1 MKTVSLSGSPRE
13 NVGKKDAS
21 LVRAEGKIPC
31 VLYGGDD
38 QKHFSINYI
47 EFNKYIYTPDVYIYE
62 LDLNGTKV
70 SAIIRDIQFHPVTDE
85 TIHVDFLEL
94 VEGKSVRMEL
104 PLKLTGNPV
113 GVRNGGRLLANFRR
127 VNIKGIPADLP
138 EAVIVDISKLRIG
151 QFIRISD
158 LTLPSA
164 TILHNPNNVVVGVKM
179 ARGAMDEEEEDDEEG
194 EEGEEGAEGSEGEGS
209 DSSEETKGEE

>member
-31 VLYGGDD
+31 VLYGGND

-47 EFNKYIYTPDVYIYE
+47 EFNKFIYTPDVFIYE
-62 LDLNGTKV
+62 LDLGGTKV
-70 SAIIRDIQFHPVTDE
+70 KAIIRDIQFHPVTDA

-94 VEGKSVRMEL
+94 VEGKPVRMEL
-104 PLKLTGNPV
+104 PLRLSGNSI

-127 VNIKGIPADLP
+127 INIKGIPADLP
-138 EAVIVDISKLRIG
+138 EAVEVDISKLRIG
-151 QFIRISD
+151 QFIRVED
-158 LTLPSA
+158 LSLPSA
-164 TILHNPNNVVVGVKM
+164 TILHNPKAVVVGVKM
-179 ARGAMDEEEEDDEEG
+179 ARGAVDADDEE
-194 EEGEEGAEGSEGEGS
+194 EEGEEGAEGEATEGAEAS
-209 DSSEETKGEE
+209 TEAPAEE

>member
-1 MKTVSLSGSPRE
+1 MKKVSLSGSPRE

-21 LVRAEGKIPC
+21 RVRAEGKIPC

-70 SAIIRDIQFHPVTDE
+70 NAIIRDIQFHPVTDE

-94 VEGKSVRMEL
+94 IEGKSVRMAL
-104 PLKLTGNPV
+104 PLKLTGNPI

-138 EAVIVDISKLRIG
+138 EAVVVDISKLRIG

-179 ARGAMDEEEEDDEEG
+179 ARGAMDEEEEGDED
-194 EEGEEGAEGSEGEGS
+194 EEGEEGAEGEGS
-209 DSSEETKGEE
+209 ESSEETKGEE

>member
-1 MKTVSLSGSPRE
+1 MKKVSLSGSPRE
-13 NVGKKDAS
+13 NVGKKDAG

-31 VLYGGDD
+31 VLYGGEE
-38 QKHFSINYI
+38 QTHFSIDYI

-62 LDLNGTKV
+62 LEIDGKTVN
-70 SAIIRDIQFHPVTDE
+70 AIIRDIQFHPVTDA
-85 TIHVDFLEL
+85 TLHVDFLEL

-104 PLKLTGNPV
+104 PLKLTGNAI

-127 VNIKGIPADLP
+127 INIKGIPADLP
-138 EAVIVDISKLRIG
+138 EAVVVDISKLRIG
-151 QFIRISD
+151 QFVRIKD

-179 ARGAMDEEEEDDEEG
+179 ARGAMDEEEEDDED
-194 EEGEEGAEGSEGEGS
+194 EEGEEGAEGAEGEGAEA
-209 DSSEETKGEE
+209 SEETKGEE

>member
-13 NVGKKDAS
+13 NVGKKDAR

-31 VLYGGDD
+31 VLYGGED

-70 SAIIRDIQFHPVTDE
+70 NAIIRDIQFHPVTDA

-94 VEGKSVRMEL
+94 VEGKQVTMDL
-104 PLKLTGNPV
+104 PLRFSGNSI
-113 GVRNGGRLLANFRR
+113 GVRNGGRLLSNFRR

-138 EAVIVDISKLRIG
+138 EAVEVDITNLRIA
-151 QFIRISD
+151 QFIRVED
-158 LTLPSA
+158 LKLPSA
-164 TILHNPNNVVVGVKM
+164 TILHSPKAVIVGVKM
-179 ARGAMDEEEEDDEEG
+179 ARGAVDDDAEPG
-194 EEGEEGAEGSEGEGS
+194 EEVAEGGAAEGSEEATEVKAE
-209 DSSEETKGEE
+209 D

>member
-21 LVRAEGKIPC
+21 RVRAEGKIPC
-31 VLYGGDD
+31 VLYGGED

-47 EFNKYIYTPDVYIYE
+47 EFNKYIYTPDVFIYE
-62 LDLNGTKV
+62 LDINGNKIK
-70 SAIIRDIQFHPVTDE
+70 AIIRDIQFHPVTDE

-94 VEGKSVRMEL
+94 IDGKPVNMEL
-104 PLKLTGNPV
+104 PLRLTGNAI

-127 VNIKGIPADLP
+127 VKIKGIPADLP

-151 QFIRISD
+151 QFVRISD
-158 LTLPSA
+158 LKLPSA

-179 ARGAMDEEEEDDEEG
+179 ARGAMDEEEDED
-194 EEGEEGAEGSEGEGS
+194 EEGEEGAEGEEGEASEGAEGS
-209 DSSEETKGEE
+209 AEAKSEE

>member
-1 MKTVSLSGSPRE
+1 MKKVSLSGSPRE

-21 LVRAEGKIPC
+21 RVRAEGKIPC

-70 SAIIRDIQFHPVTDE
+70 NAIIRDIQFHPVTDA

-104 PLKLTGNPV
+104 PLKLTGNPI

-138 EAVIVDISKLRIG
+138 EAVVVDISNLRIG

-158 LTLPSA
+158 LKLPSA

-179 ARGAMDEEEEDDEEG
+179 ARGAMDEVEGDEDEEG
-194 EEGEEGAEGSEGEGS
+194 EEGEEGAEGEGS
-209 DSSEETKGEE
+209 ESSEETKGEE